1 MEHHKKD
8 IKDLQQAHERIRKTE
23 NEGLHRKVIL
33 LMIRKTT
40 VRFKITTTN
49 IHIYVCVYTIYI
61 VHICTYSIQII

>member
-1 MEHHKKD
+1 MERHKKD
-8 IKDLQQAHERIRKTE
+8 IKDLQRAHERIRKTE

-49 IHIYVCVYTIYI
+49 IHMYVYIQYTLYIYVLTVYK
-61 VHICTYSIQII
+61 